1 MQDGQVVSDIF
12 MGPTRVDFAA
22 GFIERNQCDANK
34 ASWRPPFISKQA
46 VELRDPALH
55 PVVTTRTQKPVDRN

>member
-1 MQDGQVVSDIF
+1 MD
-12 MGPTRVDFAA
+12 RFAG